1 MVKNF
6 RRELI
11 ISISLIAGSMLV
23 FGMAVYFLTD
33 AITTK
38 AQKISSDR
46 TSIGNR
52 SELIGGLAEQKA
64 SSPEVKKFQQE
75 INLILPVKDDLVNY
89 QSWLDGLSRVHQV
102 SINFQFSGETAAA
115 ADSSPGY
122 IKFVL
127 SANGDYTG
135 LTNFIKDVEYKDA
148 RFTTKFDDF
157 DLKRSGNEYNISVD
171 GKIYFR

>member
-1 MVKNF
+1 M
-6 RRELI
+6 
-11 ISISLIAGSMLV
+11 SISFIAGGALI
-23 FGMAVYFLTD
+23 FGIAVYFLSD
-33 AITTK
+33 NITAK

-46 TSIGNR
+46 SSIENR

-64 SSPEVKKFQQE
+64 SSPEVKKFQQQ

-115 ADSSPGY
+115 SNSSPGY
-122 IKFVL
+122 IKFIL
-127 SANGDYTG
+127 NANGDYTG

-148 RFTTKFDDF
+148 RFTTKFDTF
-157 DLKRSGNEYNISVD
+157 DLKRSGNDYNISVD

>member
-6 RRELI
+6 RRELMM
-11 ISISLIAGSMLV
+11 SISFIAGSALI
-23 FGMAVYFLTD
+23 FGIAVYFLSD
-33 AITTK
+33 NITVK

-46 TSIGNR
+46 ASIGNR

-64 SSPEVKKFQQE
+64 SSPEVKKFQQQ

-115 ADSSPGY
+115 SNSSPGY
-122 IKFVL
+122 IKFIL
-127 SANGDYTG
+127 NANGDYTG

-148 RFTTKFDDF
+148 RFTTKFDTF
-157 DLKRSGNEYNISVD
+157 DLKRSGNDYNISVD